1 MRTRSRP
8 TLSYAN
14 VMSTLAVVIALG
26 GTSYAAA
33 TVARSSVT
41 TQALASGAVTSSK
54 LRNGAVTSA
63 KLARGAVRSANLA
76 AGAVTSTSVSAHSL
90 STADFAAGAIPSA
103 NDPGPPIG
111 SAGGDLS
118 GSYPSPAIHVTLPP
132 AALLTLGLGYT
143 GAPTD
148 GQPRASCYLD
158 REGVV
163 HIQGA
168 LHSATSGATATGIA
182 TLPASCPPPLT
193 ATVFQVP
200 GNLNAGT
207 SDPEYFAITINT
219 NGTIDNPAGIAGNAT
234 DNNDNISL
242 DGLTYRVR

>member
-1 MRTRSRP
+1 MRSRFRP

-14 VMSTLAVVIALG
+14 VMSTLAVMTALG
-26 GTSYAAA
+26 GTSYAATTLA
-33 TVARSSVT
+33 SSSVT
-41 TQALASGAVTSSK
+41 TRALAPGAVTSSK

-76 AGAVTSTSVSAHSL
+76 AGAVTSASVSAHSL
-90 STADFAAGAIPSA
+90 SAADFPTGAIPSA

-118 GSYPSPAIHVTLPP
+118 GSYPNPTIHVTLPA

-148 GQPRASCYLD
+148 GQPQASCYLD
-158 REGVV
+158 REGIV
-163 HIQGA
+163 HLQGA
-168 LHSATSGATATGIA
+168 LHSAASGATATGIA
-182 TLPASCPPPLT
+182 TLPASCPPPPT

-200 GNLNAGT
+200 GNLSSGVSN
-207 SDPEYFAITINT
+207 PEYFAITVNT

-234 DNNDNISL
+234 DSNDNISL